1 MRELDYNLAQAC
13 MDGGIYNQA
22 VDILER
28 LCETWPMEHRFGF
41 KLAGCYQSLG
51 RTADLRRLVATL
63 IERRIE
69 EANAAAVTLE
79 SFKRDDPEVQKAEK
93 ERIEKMSDQ
102 EKRKFGRERRELI
115 AKARPNLFSLRYLEA
130 CADFAEKKYADALA
144 KLEQLDSDYG
154 ARRNALVLRGEI
166 FQRLKRWKES
176 KVAFAE
182 ALEIDPESPGPL
194 LGLARTA
201 LAEKD
206 YRAAARRARE
216 SIGLLFFQPR
226 AHYIHGI
233 AQYRLGCWDEAEHAF
248 LLCVRQAPLF
258 SAAFRM
264 LGEIARWHKK
274 DPANQ
279 ALYQSKVVETRR
291 RLTELR
297 KQKAAEVRSAV
308 ATSVRNEEAYPMPEL
323 YQHPETLAGVPAEEI
338 ITVVSGL
345 PRSGTS
351 LMMQI
356 LEAAGV
362 PPFTDNKRQADESNR
377 RGYYEHDR
385 IASLLHNPDKSWI
398 KEARGTAIKVVVPLL
413 AGLPRK
419 LRKPDSEPEPLH
431 YRILFMER
439 DMEEILLSQET
450 MLQRLGKAASKGE
463 KTVDVSKAYRQ
474 QERHA
479 RSWCTNLGIHAM
491 SVDFQALVHRP
502 DEALPQLARFL
513 GATDS
518 LPAMRACIDPALHR
532 ARKTGTP

>member
-1 MRELDYNLAQAC
+1 M
-13 MDGGIYNQA
+13 
-22 VDILER
+22 
-28 LCETWPMEHRFGF
+28 
-41 KLAGCYQSLG
+41 
-51 RTADLRRLVATL
+51 
-63 IERRIE
+63 
-69 EANAAAVTLE
+69 
-79 SFKRDDPEVQKAEK
+79 
-93 ERIEKMSDQ
+93 
-102 EKRKFGRERRELI
+102 I

-130 CADFAEKKYADALA
+130 CADFAEKKYKEALT

-176 KVAFAE
+176 KVAFAD

-201 LAEKD
+201 LAEKN

-233 AQYRLGCWDEAEHAF
+233 AQYRLGRWDEAEHAF

-274 DPANQ
+274 DPAKQ

-291 RLTELR
+291 RLIELR
-297 KQKAAEVRSAV
+297 KEKAAEVRTV
-308 ATSVRNEEAYPMPEL
+308 ITTSVRNDEAYPMPEL
-323 YQHPETLAGVPAEEI
+323 KQYPEALAGVPAEEV
-338 ITVVSGL
+338 ITIVSGL

-377 RGYYEHDR
+377 RGYYEHDKV
-385 IASLLHNPDKSWI
+385 ASLLSNPDRSWI
-398 KEARGTAIKVVVPLL
+398 KEAKGSAIKIVVPLL
-413 AGLPRK
+413 AGLPHK
-419 LRKPDSEPEPLH
+419 LRKPDSEPEPLR

-439 DMEEILLSQET
+439 AMEEILRSQHT
-450 MLQRLGKAASKGE
+450 MLQHIGKSAVAGE
-463 KTVDVSKAYRQ
+463 KGADIRKAYRQ

-479 RSWCTNLGIHAM
+479 KSWCVSLGIPAI
-491 SVDFQALVHRP
+491 SVSFEALVHRP
-502 DEALPQLARFL
+502 DEILPEVAGFL
-513 GATDS
+513 GVADKVS
-518 LPAMRACIDPALHR
+518 SMRACIDPALHR
-532 ARKTGTP
+532 ARKTVA